1 MEQREQQKTP
11 PSFLSMTSGLQPGTT
26 TLGAVRAPLPL
37 INSAFGL
44 CVKAAKLHHRLAGV
58 NALGVQRGC
67 LPTKSCAFVSLIFC
81 VLTRP
86 SSLLCYSDM
95 ERAASVSIFRT
106 LVAQKLNEAFMVSL
120 SALARTP
127 PVTKPGAL
135 PGAFS
140 LRGFAKPPDG
150 RPFNIMASSGAPEGF
165 LLSFFSTLPQ

>member
-1 MEQREQQKTP
+1 
-11 PSFLSMTSGLQPGTT
+11 MTSGLQPGTT

-86 SSLLCYSDM
+86 SSLLCYSDT

-140 LRGFAKPPDG
+140 LRAFAKPPDG